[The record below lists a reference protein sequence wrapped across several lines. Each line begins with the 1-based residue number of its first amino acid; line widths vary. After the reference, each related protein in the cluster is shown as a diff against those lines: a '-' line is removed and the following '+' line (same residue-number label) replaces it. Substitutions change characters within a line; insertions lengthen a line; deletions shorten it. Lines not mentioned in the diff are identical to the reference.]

1 MRNDYYV
8 YAHYLNENDT
18 TPFYIGKGCR
28 NRAYSKSGRNKKW
41 NELVTK
47 NKGYVVKL
55 IQENISEKDALVLET
70 KLIQKYGKLSEGDGI
85 LVNKFSIGVSR
96 NSSREIPIELE
107 QQIKMSMM
115 KLALEHKL
123 RRAL

>member
-8 YAHYLNENDT
+8 YAHYLNANDT

-28 NRAYSKSGRNKKW
+28 NRAYSKSGRNKEW

-47 NKGYVVKL
+47 NNGYVVK
-55 IQENISEKDALVLET
+55 IIKENISEKDALLLET
-70 KLIQKYGKLSEGDGI
+70 KLIEKYGKLSEGDGM

-96 NSSREIPIELE
+96 NSLREIPTELE
-107 QQIKMSMM
+107 QQIKMSIFR
-115 KLALEHKL
+115 LALEHKL
-123 RRAL
+123 RRVL